1 MSIEY
6 RSTFKPLSFDR
17 RRRLL
22 QLGGVGAA
30 AFLPSFALASDY
42 GRSKGFPTGWG
53 PPGQSAN
60 PWGHADY
67 IVGNFSGG
75 IEKLFSHRIVKAPEK
90 PSVLKS
96 KPIPMKWGLFATF
109 QDYQKKYG
117 KPAVLVGRSDT
128 IAYENYEFERTQE
141 MRFYSKSMAKSVLSL
156 ITGLAFE
163 HGVLENLDD
172 PIDKYDSRL
181 KGKALGIV
189 TIRQALNM
197 SSGADICHWLCGER
211 NNFDRWD
218 LHAFLGHPR
227 NRGKNTDQDTAVI
240 NWEHGFKNRPGTAFN
255 YSEID
260 PHLVSMAIRA
270 STKMSIAEFAEKVLW
285 APIGAESDAV
295 WLTDSKGVE
304 DVGASFSATLR
315 DWGRLALLVAQQGNI
330 LGKQVIKQ
338 TWFNQC
344 RTFLPTEGYL
354 RKGRISGYGGGY
366 KFFFHHPTDNGSWL
380 RFGGDLGQSIYAD
393 FKSGTALVILSA
405 SNDGGGE
412 YPRLFETSISATSVI

>member
-6 RSTFKPLSFDR
+6 RSTFKPLSLDR

-22 QLGGVGAA
+22 QLGGIGAT
-30 AFLPSFALASDY
+30 AFLPSLALASDY

-90 PSVLKS
+90 PSVFKS

-128 IAYENYEFERTQE
+128 IAYENYEFERTPD

-172 PIDKYDSRL
+172 PVDKYDSRL

-197 SSGADICHWLCGER
+197 SSGVDICH
-211 NNFDRWD
+211 
-218 LHAFLGHPR
+218 
-227 NRGKNTDQDTAVI
+227 
-240 NWEHGFKNRPGTAFN
+240 
-255 YSEID
+255 
-260 PHLVSMAIRA
+260 
-270 STKMSIAEFAEKVLW
+270 
-285 APIGAESDAV
+285 
-295 WLTDSKGVE
+295 
-304 DVGASFSATLR
+304 
-315 DWGRLALLVAQQGNI
+315 
-330 LGKQVIKQ
+330 
-338 TWFNQC
+338 
-344 RTFLPTEGYL
+344 
-354 RKGRISGYGGGY
+354 
-366 KFFFHHPTDNGSWL
+366 
-380 RFGGDLGQSIYAD
+380 
-393 FKSGTALVILSA
+393 
-405 SNDGGGE
+405 
-412 YPRLFETSISATSVI
+412 